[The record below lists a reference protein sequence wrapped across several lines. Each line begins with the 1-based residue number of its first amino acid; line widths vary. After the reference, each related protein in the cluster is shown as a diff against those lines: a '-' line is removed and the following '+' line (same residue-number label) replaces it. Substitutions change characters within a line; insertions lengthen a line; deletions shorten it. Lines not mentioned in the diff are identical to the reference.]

1 MVSSRVTSW
10 CTFLLP
16 SHMLFSSRL
25 NAVLLHPLCCLDEN
39 QLKQSTETIR
49 QLAHLIQERSLVK
62 EDYWKLCRQICKKDQ
77 CFLPNLSPG
86 IRVRLWNISEFC
98 FLLSFPK
105 FVSEGLIFIG
115 MVLQT
120 SQPGASENV
129 SIPDPSQA
137 SPNILQMVF
146 GNYLKQRGS
155 NSAVDVVKS
164 CKKLPGLEWHLQ
176 A

>member
-1 MVSSRVTSW
+1 M
-10 CTFLLP
+10 
-16 SHMLFSSRL
+16 
-25 NAVLLHPLCCLDEN
+25 
-39 QLKQSTETIR
+39 
-49 QLAHLIQERSLVK
+49 
-62 EDYWKLCRQICKKDQ
+62 
-77 CFLPNLSPG
+77 
-86 IRVRLWNISEFC
+86 
-98 FLLSFPK
+98 
-105 FVSEGLIFIG
+105 SEGLIFIG

-146 GNYLKQRGS
+146 GNYLEKRGS
-155 NSAVDVVKS
+155 NSDVDMVKS